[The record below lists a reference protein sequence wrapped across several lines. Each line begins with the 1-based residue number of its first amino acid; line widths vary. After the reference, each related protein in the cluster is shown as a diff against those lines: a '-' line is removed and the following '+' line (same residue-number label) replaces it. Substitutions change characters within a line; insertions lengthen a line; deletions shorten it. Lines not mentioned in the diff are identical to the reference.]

1 MKTNKSNMDH
11 VTAGGGSVGGQGE
24 VRMFSNVHCGL
35 DSEGLVHTKA
45 GAFENRGVG
54 VDF

>member
-1 MKTNKSNMDH
+1 M
-11 VTAGGGSVGGQGE
+11 
-24 VRMFSNVHCGL
+24 RMFSNVHCGL